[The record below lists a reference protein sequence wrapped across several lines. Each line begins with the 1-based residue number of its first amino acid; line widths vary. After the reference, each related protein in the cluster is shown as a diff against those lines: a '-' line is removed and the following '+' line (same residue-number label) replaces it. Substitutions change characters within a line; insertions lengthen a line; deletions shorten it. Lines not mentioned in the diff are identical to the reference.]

1 MPASTAPASSAAVP
15 ATAVAVISGAATPVC
30 GCPPALAPLIPCV
43 TPSSPSPLLLPAS
56 GSSQTA
62 SKGSGCRMFSDLRGT
77 ARPAQP
83 KLGSFMRACC
93 MKGARELC
101 QLQSA
106 SSGAWSGV
114 VSHPIQPT
122 TAQVTSQRDLHSPVS
137 TPIPFPPFTPLA
149 RVHLAQLPVGGD
161 GVGGQD
167 GGAVRHRLG
176 AVQRHQPP
184 AFQPK
189 VQEALR
195 AAVHQVCQVPQVVQL
210 RSRGVI
216 GSRE

>member
-1 MPASTAPASSAAVP
+1 M
-15 ATAVAVISGAATPVC
+15 
-30 GCPPALAPLIPCV
+30 
-43 TPSSPSPLLLPAS
+43 
-56 GSSQTA
+56 
-62 SKGSGCRMFSDLRGT
+62 
-77 ARPAQP
+77 
-83 KLGSFMRACC
+83 
-93 MKGARELC
+93 
-101 QLQSA
+101 QSA

-122 TAQVTSQRDLHSPVS
+122 TGQVTSQRDKHGLHSLVS
-137 TPIPFPPFTPLA
+137 TPIPFSPFTPLA
-149 RVHLAQLPVGGD
+149 RVYLDQLPIGGD

-176 AVQRHQPP
+176 AIQRHQPP
-184 AFQPK
+184 ALQPK